1 MQIVQGDMVPVE
13 TGTSHRGGVSEWRR
27 LLDGVAGSLDNFSLV
42 WAQSPGRFS
51 PRHRH
56 NFEQIRFQLDGT
68 AKYGRTGVLKPGMV
82 GYYPEAVHY
91 GPQTQE
97 EGDMLAVL
105 VLQFGGA
112 SGSGYIGRDE
122 QAALTE
128 ELRGLGEFKDGVF
141 RRNDDVPGKRNLDG
155 FQAIWEHA
163 RQRPLTYPEPR
174 YDAPVF
180 MDPENYD
187 WLPVAATAATS
198 GVLEK
203 TLGVFTECQTMI
215 RFLKMDAGAVYNAPG
230 ARDVYFVLSGAG
242 VVEGENW
249 RHATTIFV
257 EPDEDICLE
266 ATSETEILHLRLP
279 NLAPLKA
286 RNDETLRAAE

>member
-13 TGTSHRGGVSEWRR
+13 TGTSHRGGVSQWRR
-27 LLDGVAGSLDNFSLV
+27 LLDGEAGALDNFSLV

-68 AKYGRTGVLKPGMV
+68 AKYGRTGTLTPGMV

-97 EGDMLAVL
+97 DGDMLGVL

-122 QAALTE
+122 QAALTA
-128 ELRGLGEFKDGVF
+128 ELRELGEFKDGVF

-163 RQRPLTYPEPR
+163 MQRPLTYPKPR

-180 MDPENYD
+180 MDPKNYD
-187 WLPVAATAATS
+187 WLLVGETT
-198 GVLEK
+198 GVMAK

-215 RFLKMDAGAVYNAPG
+215 RFLKLDEGAVYNARG
-230 ARDVYFVLSGAG
+230 ERDVYFILSGAG
-242 VVEGENW
+242 KVEGENW
-249 RHATTIFV
+249 RYATTV
-257 EPDEDICLE
+257 SVAPGENICLE
-266 ATSETEILHLRLP
+266 ATEETEILHLRLP
-279 NLAPLKA
+279 NLAALKA
-286 RNDETLRAAE
+286 REDPARRAAE

>member
-1 MQIVQGDMVPVE
+1 MKIVQGDQVSVE

-27 LLDGVAGSLDNFSLV
+27 LLDGESGAIDNFSLV

-56 NFEQIRFQLDGT
+56 NFEQIRFQLEGT
-68 AKYGRTGVLKPGMV
+68 AKYGRTSVLKPGMV

-97 EGDMLAVL
+97 EGEMLGVL

-112 SGSGYIGRDE
+112 SGSGYIGRAE
-122 QAALTE
+122 QADLTE

-141 RRNDDVPGKRNLDG
+141 RRNDDAPGKRNLDG

-163 RQRPLTYPEPR
+163 KQRPLTYPDPR

-187 WLPVAATAATS
+187 WLPIANSPGAV
-198 GVLEK
+198 VK

-215 RFLKMDAGAVYNAPG
+215 RFLKLDAGAWYSAPG
-230 ARDVYFVLSGAG
+230 ARDIYFVLSGAG
-242 VVEGENW
+242 VVAGEPWRNATTLYVAQGENV
-249 RHATTIFV
+249 R
-257 EPDEDICLE
+257 LE
-266 ATSETEILHLRLP
+266 ASAETEILHLRLP
-279 NLAPLKA
+279 NLDHLKSRDGAP
-286 RNDETLRAAE
+286 RQAAE